1 MLSKRKRKNQPDE
14 QNGQAIVE
22 FAFVVI
28 FLLLVLFGII
38 DFARLFFAYAT
49 MANGAREGARFGI
62 IAPPASA
69 QPGTLECPDETIS
82 TRAHDMMVLI
92 GAEADVQ
99 VLCPGR
105 DDGTEVGCTT
115 PHLCRIQIVVTSDF
129 EMWTPVIPSLNLE
142 AQATMHFE

>member
-1 MLSKRKRKNQPDE
+1 MRTKDRNNQADA
-14 QNGQAIVE
+14 QQGQALVE

-69 QPGTLECPDETIS
+69 ESGTLECDDEAIVE
-82 TRAHDMMVLI
+82 RAHGMMVLI
-92 GAEADVQ
+92 GAEADVE

-105 DDGTEVGCTT
+105 DDGTDVGCTT
-115 PHLCRIQIVVTSDF
+115 PHACRIQVVVTSDF
-129 EMWTPVIPSLNLE
+129 DMWTPVLPNMNLE